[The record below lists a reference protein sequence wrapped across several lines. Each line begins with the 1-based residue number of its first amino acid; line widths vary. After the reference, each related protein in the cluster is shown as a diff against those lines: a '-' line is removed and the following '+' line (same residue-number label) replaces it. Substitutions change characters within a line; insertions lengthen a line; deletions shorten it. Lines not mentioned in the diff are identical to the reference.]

1 MLKPAT
7 FRRNNGKFD
16 GKYVT
21 SRKINLFP
29 KIQDEEMQQD
39 FVNECENSH
48 VGDLQNDNQE
58 LDWRQ
63 GRRVVEL
70 GYLADQLKQCKNCSS
85 PLFLHN
91 CDEEKKC
98 GLGSIL
104 YVVCQNCPYR
114 NPIFTGKRHR
124 PTENKKK
131 GMQVW
136 DINTKLSLAY
146 VDAGMGPVQTVN
158 FITALNLPTVSI
170 TTLKSRER
178 EIGKTLEEYAK
189 WSCQKALEKE
199 IALSKIPE
207 TTANIAGNEETEV
220 DGQDAI
226 HVSFDGAWQKRGSG
240 RCYNSLTGHATLLG
254 ETTGKCVNFGLKY
267 GDCRKCD
274 RVDEKGD
281 GHDCRINHQGSAKSM
296 ESELAVQMVKEIQK
310 TGCEVSSI
318 TMDDDSTTIA
328 RLRKEEKSVARS
340 HRTTGKAQKCSMNVV
355 NYLTKDFS
363 YALSQ
368 NKGNPENLRKVLKS
382 IIPHAFGDHIL
393 CDKTWCQYHKNP
405 DTYKHK
411 SLPYGKNL
419 TGEELR
425 NELNKL
431 FDIYASNSEKL
442 SHLGSSQGNESLN
455 NMIALKAPKAKH
467 FGGSESLGVSVLP
480 LVLPRRTRVAHILQ
494 RQGRKIKKEK
504 SKEIREGKT
513 YESGVSS
520 ATSFTNTDD
529 NIIEFIPP
537 PEPEAEA
544 WPIPLKE
551 TTCVYFDLETTG
563 FDRKQTG
570 KRFNQESLVLDIL
583 GVKYDAHNAVGDVKS
598 LQQLVE
604 HFSLTNEKI
613 TPHSFSVEYVSQS
626 VRQLISLNKRL
637 ASFTIPASVLSK
649 GMDSSIETRC
659 LDIGNWDNTR
669 KVIEEIGQ
677 VDLLVN
683 NAAILGCKTVLEV
696 TEEFIDEH
704 FDVNFKAAVN
714 ISQIVAK
721 GIVGRKGSGAI
732 VNISSISGFL
742 ATPGYPMYCTTKA
755 AMDMLTKSMALEFGP
770 LKIRVNSCN
779 PSGLL
784 TPMGEKLWTS
794 PELKDAF
801 TGRIPMGRFIE
812 PEEVANTAAFLLSDY
827 ASMING
833 ALVPVDGGHIPY
845 N

>member
-1 MLKPAT
+1 MFGRFVRVTSLWPDFAMLKPAT

-199 IALSKIPE
+199 IALSK
-207 TTANIAGNEETEV
+207 TCNVT
-220 DGQDAI
+220 
-226 HVSFDGAWQKRGSG
+226 
-240 RCYNSLTGHATLLG
+240 G

-328 RLRKEEKSVARS
+328 RLRKE
-340 HRTTGKAQKCSMNVV
+340 V
-355 NYLTKDFS
+355 NAEIMKFS
-363 YALSQ
+363 DRNHVRKKVSRDLS
-368 NKGNPENLRKVLKS
+368 
-382 IIPHAFGDHIL
+382 
-393 CDKTWCQYHKNP
+393 
-405 DTYKHK
+405 
-411 SLPYGKNL
+411 
-419 TGEELR
+419 
-425 NELNKL
+425 
-431 FDIYASNSEKL
+431 
-442 SHLGSSQGNESLN
+442 
-455 NMIALKAPKAKH
+455 
-467 FGGSESLGVSVLP
+467 
-480 LVLPRRTRVAHILQ
+480 
-494 RQGRKIKKEK
+494 
-504 SKEIREGKT
+504 
-513 YESGVSS
+513 
-520 ATSFTNTDD
+520 
-529 NIIEFIPP
+529 
-537 PEPEAEA
+537 
-544 WPIPLKE
+544 
-551 TTCVYFDLETTG
+551 
-563 FDRKQTG
+563 
-570 KRFNQESLVLDIL
+570 
-583 GVKYDAHNAVGDVKS
+583 
-598 LQQLVE
+598 
-604 HFSLTNEKI
+604 
-613 TPHSFSVEYVSQS
+613 
-626 VRQLISLNKRL
+626 
-637 ASFTIPASVLSK
+637 
-649 GMDSSIETRC
+649 
-659 LDIGNWDNTR
+659 
-669 KVIEEIGQ
+669 
-677 VDLLVN
+677 
-683 NAAILGCKTVLEV
+683 
-696 TEEFIDEH
+696 
-704 FDVNFKAAVN
+704 
-714 ISQIVAK
+714 
-721 GIVGRKGSGAI
+721 
-732 VNISSISGFL
+732 
-742 ATPGYPMYCTTKA
+742 
-755 AMDMLTKSMALEFGP
+755 
-770 LKIRVNSCN
+770 
-779 PSGLL
+779 
-784 TPMGEKLWTS
+784 
-794 PELKDAF
+794 
-801 TGRIPMGRFIE
+801 
-812 PEEVANTAAFLLSDY
+812 
-827 ASMING
+827 
-833 ALVPVDGGHIPY
+833 
-845 N
+845 